1 MNNDT
6 PQVFG
11 EDTREYRHDAYPDD
25 PGMPPDQDGEDFP
38 PFRGW
43 DGWGERVEPVGPDDE
58 YPQPSFPAYE
68 PTSYGPASYEPSSY
82 EPPTYKPT
90 SSYEAPSSYEQE
102 YPHRPAPWQ
111 PGYPQ
116 GPGYT
121 PDS

>member
-11 EDTREYRHDAYPDD
+11 EDAREYRHDAYPDD

-68 PTSYGPASYEPSSY
+68 PASYEPTSY
-82 EPPTYKPT
+82 EP
-90 SSYEAPSSYEQE
+90 E
-102 YPHRPAPWQ
+102 YPRRPAAAGQ

-116 GPGYT
+116 GPGYA